1 VIIFLNLT
9 CTFQAESHPIRYLA
23 ISNALRRYSMATQDF
38 KRKLTAIL
46 SADVKGY
53 SRLMG
58 EDEEATVRTITA
70 HRKVITS
77 VIEKYRGRVVDSP
90 GDNILAEFVSV
101 VDAVQ
106 SAVEIQEVI
115 RAKNAELPE
124 ERKMEFRIGINLGDV
139 IQEGERIYGD
149 GVNIAARVE
158 GLAEPGGICISGSA
172 YEQIENKLALGY
184 DYIGE
189 HTVKNIVKPIRVY
202 KVPTGPETLE
212 KVTEEKRP
220 VPGWQRAAVAVIIA
234 LLVVAGG
241 VAIWKSYRPPTPP
254 IEVASV
260 EKMAFPLPD
269 KPSIAVLPFNNLSGD
284 PEQEYFSDGI
294 TEEIIAALGSVPK
307 LFVIARNSTFTYKGK
322 PVKVQQ
328 VAEELGVRYVLEGSV
343 KKAGNRIRITA
354 QLIDALSGHHLW
366 AKRYDRNL
374 SDIFAVQDEIT
385 REIITAMQVKLT
397 EGEQIRAAA
406 KGTDNLEAYL
416 KYLQANELIN
426 QINPQSNAMAKRLAE
441 EAVALDPEYS
451 WAHHVL
457 GRSHMMDVWVG
468 ASKSPKESI
477 GKAIELVQKAI
488 ALDDTNA
495 NAHGLLG
502 FLYSMTK
509 QYDKSVAQAEKA
521 VALNPN
527 SAWAHFT
534 VGKTLSFAGRWKESI
549 PEYKLAIRLNPI
561 PPNLYPWSLGL
572 SYAYTGQYDEGIK
585 WCEKAVRQQSDDLLA
600 RIMMTAVYSWSGRD
614 EEARVQAAEV
624 LRIQPKFT
632 IKGFEKKLTY
642 KRQEDRERFLGAL
655 RKAGLPDKPTLPL
668 PDKPSIA
675 VLPFNNLSGDPEQ
688 EYFSD
693 GITEQIIT
701 ALSKISSLFVIAR
714 NSTFTYKGKPVRV
727 QQVSQELGVRYVLE
741 GSVQK
746 SGDRVRVNAQLID
759 AIKGNHL
766 WSETYDRELKDIFS
780 VQDDITQKILAALQV
795 QLTHGEQVRVWARGT
810 ENLQAYLKILQ
821 SREKWIQMNQES
833 NALARQLAEESIA
846 LDPDYAFAYMMLA
859 ATHMMD
865 VFLGSSKSPKDSIKR
880 AIALNKKVLALDD
893 SLPNAHSQLGLLYT
907 MTRQHDKGVAE
918 AKRGVELDP
927 NSASAHRLLGIT
939 LSYAGRPEEAI
950 PVLKKAI
957 RLEPFTPGVYYQ
969 NLGAAYRN
977 AGQCDEAISAYEE
990 ALRRASS
997 SLRAQVGATAA
1008 YSICGREEE
1017 ARAAAVGV
1025 LRINPNF
1032 SCDYYAKKTLP
1043 YKNQADIDRVIGALR
1058 RAGLK

>member
-1 VIIFLNLT
+1 
-9 CTFQAESHPIRYLA
+9 
-23 ISNALRRYSMATQDF
+23 MATQDF

-115 RAKNAELPE
+115 RAKNAELPD
-124 ERKMEFRIGINLGDV
+124 ERRMEFRIGINLGDV

-158 GLAEPGGICISGSA
+158 GLADPGGICISGSA

-202 KVPTGPETLE
+202 RVPTGPETLQ
-212 KVTEEKRP
+212 KVTEEKKP
-220 VPGWQRAAVAVIIA
+220 VRGWQRAAVAVVIA

-241 VAIWKSYRPPTPP
+241 VAIWKSYRPSTPP
-254 IEVASV
+254 MEAASV

-284 PEQEYFSDGI
+284 LEQEYFSDG
-294 TEEIIAALGSVPK
+294 
-307 LFVIARNSTFTYKGK
+307 
-322 PVKVQQ
+322 
-328 VAEELGVRYVLEGSV
+328 
-343 KKAGNRIRITA
+343 
-354 QLIDALSGHHLW
+354 
-366 AKRYDRNL
+366 
-374 SDIFAVQDEIT
+374 
-385 REIITAMQVKLT
+385 M
-397 EGEQIRAAA
+397 
-406 KGTDNLEAYL
+406 
-416 KYLQANELIN
+416 
-426 QINPQSNAMAKRLAE
+426 
-441 EAVALDPEYS
+441 
-451 WAHHVL
+451 
-457 GRSHMMDVWVG
+457 
-468 ASKSPKESI
+468 
-477 GKAIELVQKAI
+477 
-488 ALDDTNA
+488 
-495 NAHGLLG
+495 
-502 FLYSMTK
+502 
-509 QYDKSVAQAEKA
+509 
-521 VALNPN
+521 
-527 SAWAHFT
+527 
-534 VGKTLSFAGRWKESI
+534 
-549 PEYKLAIRLNPI
+549 
-561 PPNLYPWSLGL
+561 
-572 SYAYTGQYDEGIK
+572 
-585 WCEKAVRQQSDDLLA
+585 
-600 RIMMTAVYSWSGRD
+600 
-614 EEARVQAAEV
+614 
-624 LRIQPKFT
+624 
-632 IKGFEKKLTY
+632 
-642 KRQEDRERFLGAL
+642 
-655 RKAGLPDKPTLPL
+655 
-668 PDKPSIA
+668 
-675 VLPFNNLSGDPEQ
+675 
-688 EYFSD
+688 
-693 GITEQIIT
+693 TEQIIT
-701 ALSKISSLFVIAR
+701 GLSKISSLFVIAS
-714 NSTFTYKGKPVRV
+714 NSTFAYKGKPIKI
-727 QQVSQELGVRYVLE
+727 QQVSEELGVRYVLE

-746 SGDRVRVNAQLID
+746 SGEKVRINAQLID

-766 WSETYDRELKDIFS
+766 WSETYDRELKDIFA
-780 VQDDITQKILAALQV
+780 VQDNITQKILSALQV
-795 QLTHGEQVRVWARGT
+795 KLTQGEQVRVWGKGT

-821 SREKWIQMNQES
+821 AREKWIQMNQES

-846 LDPDYAFAYMMLA
+846 LDPDYAFAYTILA

-865 VFLGSSKSPKDSIKR
+865 VFLGSSKFPKDSIKQ
-880 AIALNKKVLALDD
+880 AIALNKKALALDD

-907 MTRQHDKGVAE
+907 MTRQHDEGVAE

-927 NSASAHRLLGIT
+927 NSASAHRLVGLT

-969 NLGAAYRN
+969 NLGSAYRD

-997 SLRAQVGATAA
+997 SLAVQVGATAT

-1017 ARAAAVGV
+1017 ARAAAAGV

-1032 SCDYYAKKTLP
+1032 SCDYYAKISLP
-1043 YKNQADIDRVIGALR
+1043 YKNQADIDRYTVALR